1 MTPSRRFD
9 FQQTISPRTMPV
21 KRSSRLL
28 VANILSVLCV
38 GTLLA
43 VFGPGQG
50 WAAGLNSPELAKTPS
65 GVISGASDDG
75 IVAFKGIPYAAPPAG
90 ALRWRAPQPVQ
101 PWSQPLKADKYG
113 AICMQKYDA
122 KDNGVGAL
130 PMSEDCLT
138 LNVWRPTANPS
149 HALPVMV
156 WIHGGGFVNGS
167 GTAALYDGSALA
179 RQGVV
184 VVTLN
189 YRLGRFGFFAHPAL
203 TREAGGGPVANY
215 GLMDQIAALK
225 WVKAN
230 IAAFGGDPREVTL
243 FGESAGGMSVN
254 QLMVSPAAR
263 GLFKRAIVES
273 GVGRETSIHLHEANP
288 MGQPSAEAAGAAFA
302 KSLGVE
308 GDDPAM
314 LRAIPAE
321 KILAAGDPPPLRGSG
336 PIIDGQIVPMDVSE
350 AFAKGLEAKVPYIVG
365 SNSLEFPIP
374 AKDVETFLGSITR
387 LAPDQ
392 RARIEAA
399 YGDKDAFNLN
409 IVSDV
414 IFTEPA
420 RHLAALHAKH
430 GQPTWLY
437 RFSVLSPAVRSV
449 LKGAVHASERQYVF
463 QTLGASPWPTG
474 DQDKAVAA
482 VISAYWTDFAKTGD
496 PNGGGRPA
504 WPIYAGDEDRLLDFT
519 NDGPVAA
526 KVPTPARLDA
536 IAAAR

>member
-1 MTPSRRFD
+1 MAAVTRTLR
-9 FQQTISPRTMPV
+9 ISLAALCVLGLWAFLMILGPARGEAATL
-21 KRSSRLL
+21 SRLTDLNL
-28 VANILSVLCV
+28 VKTESGLVL
-38 GTLLA
+38 G
-43 VFGPGQG
+43 G
-50 WAAGLNSPELAKTPS
+50 AA
-65 GVISGASDDG
+65 DDV
-75 IVAFKGIPYAAPPAG
+75 VAFKGIPYAAPPVG
-90 ALRWRAPQPVQ
+90 DLRWRAPRPA
-101 PWSQPLKADKYG
+101 PAWSGTLTADKYG

-122 KDNGVGAL
+122 KDNGVGAP

-138 LNVWRPTANPS
+138 LNVWRPFARSARP
-149 HALPVMV
+149 LPVMV
-156 WIHGGGFVNGS
+156 WVHGGGFVNGS

-179 RQGVV
+179 RRGVV

-203 TREAGGGPVANY
+203 TREGRGQPVGNY

-230 IAAFGGDPREVTL
+230 IAGFGGDPKAVTL

-254 QLMVSPAAR
+254 QLMISPAAR

-273 GVGRETSIHLHEANP
+273 GVGREYSTRLNETNP

-302 KSLGVE
+302 KSLGAQ
-308 GDDPAM
+308 GDDPAA

-321 KILAAGDPPPLRGSG
+321 KILAAGDPAPLGGSG
-336 PIIDGQIVPMDVSE
+336 PIIDGQIVTMDVSD

-374 AKDVETFLGSITR
+374 AKGVEKMLGDLTR
-387 LAPDQ
+387 LTPDQ
-392 RARIEAA
+392 RAKIEAA
-399 YGDKDAFNLN
+399 YGDKDAFALN

-420 RHLAALHAKH
+420 RHLAALHAKN

-437 RFSVLSPAVRSV
+437 RFSVLSPAVRSI
-449 LKGAVHASERQYVF
+449 LKGAPHASERQYVF

-474 DQDKAVAA
+474 EQDKAAAA
-482 VISAYWTDFAKTGD
+482 VMSAYWADFAKTGD
-496 PNGGGRPA
+496 PNGAGRPA
-504 WPIYAGDEDRLLDFT
+504 WPAYSAEQDRLLDFT
-519 NDGPVAA
+519 NDGPVAG
-526 KVPTPARLDA
+526 KVPHPERLDA
-536 IAAAR
+536 LAAREPTTR